1 MSTDLDLLMN
11 QEAFRKE
18 KPMNSVYAFTI
29 IMLVWT
35 ISDYISKKSKS
46 LLSSLL
52 IASLIFLIGFKT
64 YPWLSSLTENTIFE
78 TLGNTFSPE
87 LIPSSSL
94 LAFGQT
100 VVGFVIL
107 HLGTTISLAEFKQ
120 QYKTFII
127 GFSSVIGI
135 TILLFVIGPLL
146 KDMNYVVSGIAALTG
161 GAISVLIVQEHAL
174 ELGLA
179 SVAALPV
186 LIMAVQGLVGFPL
199 SSVILKKE
207 AQRLKK
213 EYRAGHL
220 KPINN
225 ADKTKDKRFHPLP
238 GMESTAG
245 TLFWMG
251 AVVLLS
257 NFLSETLTLGY
268 LHPFVIALLF
278 GILLSELG
286 LFKSN
291 VLSGIDAFGIMM
303 LAILI
308 LVFGPLSSIT
318 VEELIS
324 LIGPIL
330 VTFLVGLA
338 GNIIAALIAGKILKY
353 SPAMSICIGLTALYG
368 FPGTMILSQEA
379 AASVGETEE
388 EVAAIES
395 QILPKM
401 IIAGFSTVTITSVI
415 ITSIIVSFI
424 S

>member
-1 MSTDLDLLMN
+1 
-11 QEAFRKE
+11 
-18 KPMNSVYAFTI
+18 
-29 IMLVWT
+29 
-35 ISDYISKKSKS
+35 
-46 LLSSLL
+46 
-52 IASLIFLIGFKT
+52 
-64 YPWLSSLTENTIFE
+64 
-78 TLGNTFSPE
+78 
-87 LIPSSSL
+87 
-94 LAFGQT
+94 
-100 VVGFVIL
+100 VGFVIL
-107 HLGTTISLAEFKQ
+107 HLGTTISLREFKE

-127 GFSSVIGI
+127 GFVSVIGI
-135 TILLFVIGPLL
+135 TIFLLILGPIL
-146 KDMNYVVSGIAALTG
+146 KDMNYVVAGIGALTG
-161 GAISVLIVQEHAL
+161 GTISVLIVQEYAL
-174 ELGLA
+174 KLGLA

-186 LIMAVQGLVGFPL
+186 LISAVQGLIGFPL
-199 SSVILKKE
+199 SSIILKKE

-220 KPINN
+220 KPVTQ
-225 ADKTKDKRFHPLP
+225 AGKSKDKKFKPLP

-257 NFLSETLTLGY
+257 EFISGALTLGH
-268 LHPFVIALLF
+268 LHPFVISLLF
-278 GILLSELG
+278 GVILSELG

-291 VLSGIDAFGIMM
+291 VLTGIDAFGIMM

-318 VEELIS
+318 IEELIS

-338 GNIIAALIAGKILKY
+338 GNIIAALIAGKALKY
-353 SPAMSICIGLTALYG
+353 SPAMSICIGLTSLYG
-368 FPGTMILSQEA
+368 FPGTMVLSQEA
-379 AASVGETEE
+379 AASVGESEE
-388 EVAAIES
+388 EVSAIES

-415 ITSIIVSFI
+415 ITSIVVSFI

>member
-1 MSTDLDLLMN
+1 MN
-11 QEAFRKE
+11 
-18 KPMNSVYAFTI
+18 PVYAFTV
-29 IMLVWT
+29 IMLIWT
-35 ISDYISKKSKS
+35 ISDYISRKSKS

-52 IASLIFLIGFKT
+52 IASLIFLIGFKS
-64 YPWLSSLTENTIFE
+64 YPWLSSITENTAFA
-78 TLGNTFSPE
+78 TLGSTFSPD

-94 LAFGQT
+94 LAFGQA

-107 HLGTTISLAEFKQ
+107 HLGTTISLREFKE

-135 TILLFVIGPLL
+135 TIFLFIFGPFFM
-146 KDMNYVVSGIAALTG
+146 DMNYVVAGIGALTG
-161 GAISVLIVQEHAL
+161 AAISVLIVQEHAL
-174 ELGLA
+174 ELGLL

-186 LIMAVQGLVGFPL
+186 LIMAVQGLIGFPL

-213 EYRAGHL
+213 EYRAGTL
-220 KPINN
+220 KPV
-225 ADKTKDKRFHPLP
+225 AEVGKAKEKRFKPLP
-238 GMESTAG
+238 GMKSTAG

-257 NFLSETLTLGY
+257 TFIGDTLTFGY

-278 GILLSELG
+278 GVLLSELG

-318 VEELIS
+318 IEELIS

-330 VTFLVGLA
+330 GTFLIGLA
-338 GNIIAALIAGKILKY
+338 GSIAVALIVGKVMKY
-353 SPAMSICIGLTALYG
+353 SSAISICIGLTALYG

-379 AASVGETEE
+379 AASVGETKE

-401 IIAGFSTVTITSVI
+401 VIAGFSTVTITSVI

>member
-1 MSTDLDLLMN
+1 
-11 QEAFRKE
+11 
-18 KPMNSVYAFTI
+18 MNSVYAFTV
-29 IMLVWT
+29 IMLIWT
-35 ISDYISKKSKS
+35 ISDYIAKKTKS

-52 IASLIFLIGFKT
+52 IASLIFLIGFKSF
-64 YPWLSSLTENTIFE
+64 PWLSSITENTIFA
-78 TLGNTFSPE
+78 TLGSTFSSE
-87 LIPSSSL
+87 LISSSSL

-107 HLGTTISLAEFKQ
+107 HLGTTISLREFKE

-127 GFSSVIGI
+127 GFCSVIGI
-135 TILLFVIGPLL
+135 TIFLFILGPFL
-146 KDMNYVVSGIAALTG
+146 KDMNYVVAGIAALTG

-174 ELGLA
+174 ALGLA

-199 SSVILKKE
+199 SSIILKKE
-207 AQRLKK
+207 ARRLKK
-213 EYRAGHL
+213 DYRSGNL
-220 KPINN
+220 KPVTNT
-225 ADKTKDKRFHPLP
+225 DTTSDKRFKPLP
-238 GMESTAG
+238 GMGSTAG

-257 NFLSETLTLGY
+257 EFISDTLTFGY
-268 LHPFVIALLF
+268 LHPFVIVLLF
-278 GILLSELG
+278 GVILSELG
-286 LFKSN
+286 LFKSS

-303 LAILI
+303 LAIMI

-318 VEELIS
+318 IEELIA

-330 VTFLVGLA
+330 ITFIVGLA
-338 GNIIAALIAGKILKY
+338 GNVVAALIAGKALKY
-353 SPAMSICIGLTALYG
+353 SAAMSICIGLTSLYG

-379 AASVGETEE
+379 AASVGESEE
-388 EVAAIES
+388 EIAAIES
-395 QILPKM
+395 QSLPKM
-401 IIAGFSTVTITSVI
+401 VIAGFSTVTITSVI

>member
-1 MSTDLDLLMN
+1 
-11 QEAFRKE
+11 
-18 KPMNSVYAFTI
+18 MNSVYAFTV
-29 IMLVWT
+29 IMLIWT
-35 ISDYISKKSKS
+35 ISDYIAKKSKF

-52 IASLIFLIGFKT
+52 AASLIFLIGFKT
-64 YPWLSSLTENTIFE
+64 FPWLSSITENTIFA
-78 TLGNTFSPE
+78 TLGSTFSPE
-87 LIPSSSL
+87 LLSSSSL

-100 VVGFVIL
+100 IVGFVIL
-107 HLGTTISLAEFKQ
+107 HLGTTISLGEFKD

-135 TILLFVIGPLL
+135 TIFLFILGPFFM
-146 KDMNYVVSGIAALTG
+146 DMNYVIAGIGGLTG
-161 GAISVLIVQEHAL
+161 ATISVLIVQEHAL
-174 ELGLA
+174 ELGLL

-186 LIMAVQGLVGFPL
+186 LIIAVQGLIGFPL

-213 EYRAGHL
+213 EYRGGTL
-220 KPINN
+220 KPVTE
-225 ADKTKDKRFHPLP
+225 ADEAKEKRFKPLP
-238 GMESTAG
+238 GMQSTAG

-257 NFLSETLTLGY
+257 TFIGDTLTFGY
-268 LHPFVIALLF
+268 VHPFVIALLF
-278 GILLSELG
+278 GVLLSELG

-303 LAILI
+303 LAIMI

-318 VEELIS
+318 IEELIS

-330 VTFLVGLA
+330 VTYLIGLA
-338 GNIIAALIAGKILKY
+338 GSVTASLIVGKVMKY
-353 SPAMSICIGLTALYG
+353 SSAISICIGLTALYG

-379 AASVGETEE
+379 AASVGENEE

-401 IIAGFSTVTITSVI
+401 VIAGFSTVTITSVI

>member
-1 MSTDLDLLMN
+1 MN
-11 QEAFRKE
+11 
-18 KPMNSVYAFTI
+18 PVYAFTI
-29 IMLVWT
+29 IMLIWT
-35 ISDYISKKSKS
+35 ISDYVSKKSKS

-64 YPWLSSLTENTIFE
+64 FPWLSSITENTIFAA
-78 TLGNTFSPE
+78 LGSTFSPE
-87 LIPSSSL
+87 LISSSSL

-100 VVGFVIL
+100 IVGFVIL
-107 HLGTTISLAEFKQ
+107 HLGTTISLREFKE

-127 GFSSVIGI
+127 GFVSVIGI
-135 TILLFVIGPLL
+135 TIFLLILGPIL
-146 KDMNYVVSGIAALTG
+146 KDMNYVVAGIGALTG
-161 GAISVLIVQEHAL
+161 GTISVLIVQEYAL
-174 ELGLA
+174 KLGLA

-186 LIMAVQGLVGFPL
+186 LISAVQGLIGFPL
-199 SSVILKKE
+199 SSIILKKE

-220 KPINN
+220 KPVTQ
-225 ADKTKDKRFHPLP
+225 AGKSKDKKFKPLP

-257 NFLSETLTLGY
+257 EFISGALTLGH
-268 LHPFVIALLF
+268 LHPFVISLLF
-278 GILLSELG
+278 GVILSELG

-291 VLSGIDAFGIMM
+291 VLTGIDAFGIMM

-318 VEELIS
+318 IEELIS

-338 GNIIAALIAGKILKY
+338 GNIIAALIAGKALKY
-353 SPAMSICIGLTALYG
+353 SPAMSICIGLTSLYG
-368 FPGTMILSQEA
+368 FPGTMVLSQEA
-379 AASVGETEE
+379 AASVGESEE
-388 EVAAIES
+388 EVSAIES

-415 ITSIIVSFI
+415 ITSIVVSFI

>member
-1 MSTDLDLLMN
+1 MN
-11 QEAFRKE
+11 
-18 KPMNSVYAFTI
+18 PVYAFTV
-29 IMLVWT
+29 IMLIWT
-35 ISDYISKKSKS
+35 ISDYISRKSKS

-52 IASLIFLIGFKT
+52 IASLIFLIGFKS
-64 YPWLSSLTENTIFE
+64 YPWLSSITENTAFA
-78 TLGNTFSPE
+78 TLGSTFSPD

-94 LAFGQT
+94 LAFGQA

-107 HLGTTISLAEFKQ
+107 HLGTTISLREFKE

-135 TILLFVIGPLL
+135 TIFLFIFGPFFM
-146 KDMNYVVSGIAALTG
+146 DMNYVVAGIGALTG
-161 GAISVLIVQEHAL
+161 AAISVLIVQEHAL
-174 ELGLA
+174 ELGLL

-186 LIMAVQGLVGFPL
+186 LIMAVQGLIGFPL

-213 EYRAGHL
+213 EYRAGTL
-220 KPINN
+220 KPV
-225 ADKTKDKRFHPLP
+225 AEVGKAKEKRFKPLP
-238 GMESTAG
+238 GMKSTAG

-257 NFLSETLTLGY
+257 TFIGDTLTFGY

-278 GILLSELG
+278 GVLFSELG

-318 VEELIS
+318 IEELIS

-330 VTFLVGLA
+330 GTFLIGLA
-338 GNIIAALIAGKILKY
+338 GSIAVALIVGKVMKY
-353 SPAMSICIGLTALYG
+353 SSAISICIGLTALYG

-379 AASVGETEE
+379 AASVGETKE

-401 IIAGFSTVTITSVI
+401 VIAGFSTVTITSVI

>member
-1 MSTDLDLLMN
+1 MN
-11 QEAFRKE
+11 
-18 KPMNSVYAFTI
+18 PVYAFTV
-29 IMLVWT
+29 IMLIWT
-35 ISDYISKKSKS
+35 ISDYISRKSKS

-64 YPWLSSLTENTIFE
+64 FPWLSSITENTIFA
-78 TLGNTFSPE
+78 TLGSTFSPD

-94 LAFGQT
+94 LAFGQA

-107 HLGTTISLAEFKQ
+107 HLGTTISLREFKE

-135 TILLFVIGPLL
+135 TIFLFIFGPFFM
-146 KDMNYVVSGIAALTG
+146 DMNYVVAGIGALTG
-161 GAISVLIVQEHAL
+161 AAISVLIVQEHAL
-174 ELGLA
+174 ELGLL

-186 LIMAVQGLVGFPL
+186 LIMAVQGLIGFPL

-213 EYRAGHL
+213 EYRAGTL
-220 KPINN
+220 KPV
-225 ADKTKDKRFHPLP
+225 AEVGKAKEKRFKPLP
-238 GMESTAG
+238 GMKSTAG

-257 NFLSETLTLGY
+257 TFIGDTLTFGY

-278 GILLSELG
+278 GVLFSELG

-318 VEELIS
+318 IEELIS

-330 VTFLVGLA
+330 GTFLIGLA
-338 GNIIAALIAGKILKY
+338 GSIAVALIVGKVMKY
-353 SPAMSICIGLTALYG
+353 SSAISICIGLTALYG

-379 AASVGETEE
+379 AASVGETKE

-401 IIAGFSTVTITSVI
+401 VIAGFSTVTITSVI